1 MVIRAANSR
10 NDGLSSGGLGLGGGN
25 TAALG
30 PPPRPIFLIVLLG
43 FFFVFPA
50 TILVKS
56 CLVAPKSFLET
67 VWKSRKNKVA
77 VLDSLAPRKN

>member
-30 PPPRPIFLIVLLG
+30 PPRRPIFPIVLPG
-43 FFFVFPA
+43 FFRVPGYNVRL
-50 TILVKS
+50 ILVKS
-56 CLVAPKSFLET
+56 CLVAPKSSCF
-67 VWKSRKNKVA
+67 
-77 VLDSLAPRKN
+77 